1 MPSTLVRHTAGEQ
14 FVQNQAQG
22 IHVAARIELCRIRSD
37 LLGTHVRQG
46 PDEFSK
52 VRSAGD
58 LRIAIG
64 DARDAEIQNFRL
76 PGFIDQDVARL
87 QIAMNNAAVV
97 SLLRGLADLDDQIQ
111 ALRRR
116 QAVSGGILE
125 QRVAM
130 DSVHGEE
137 RSSTHDSGFEN
148 LRDAGM
154 LETPERMRFLREAA
168 ENFRNSQAGLH
179 HFEGDDSART
189 LLFGFVHNA
198 HSTLADE
205 TDDAIGAE
213 INGWAR
219 LGTPVR
225 NLFEKSRSGD
235 VLIEEGLD

>member
-1 MPSTLVRHTAGEQ
+1 
-14 FVQNQAQG
+14 
-22 IHVAARIELCRIRSD
+22 
-37 LLGTHVRQG
+37 
-46 PDEFSK
+46 
-52 VRSAGD
+52 
-58 LRIAIG
+58 
-64 DARDAEIQNFRL
+64 
-76 PGFIDQDVARL
+76 
-87 QIAMNNAAVV
+87 MNNAAVV

-125 QRVAM
+125 QRLAM
-130 DSVHGEE
+130 DSLHGEE
-137 RSSTHDSGFEN
+137 RSSTRDSGFEN

-235 VLIEEGLD
+235 VLIEEGLDFTAQFMVALGSASDEPGSGCRILLTSLLIQRHNLFPALGDHSGQQL